1 MVQTIAH
8 RPKMRPLHCIQ
19 GCGRQRSEN
28 AQQSVVDKAALT
40 RSRNVIKSGGKLPL
54 CCIFVHSVAVPLNFG
69 QQIPR
74 AQREE
79 MRREDL
85 GFDNCSLLF
94 PTGNMRAHKCI
105 KVQHQRPST
114 LRVNTLIQIH
124 RDSPVGS
131 HPAACC
137 PTRSA
142 PTCACDRRS
151 NRAQDASAARDIPKQ
166 TPR

>member
-8 RPKMRPLHCIQ
+8 CQKMRPLHCIP
-19 GCGRQRSEN
+19 GCGRRRGEN
-28 AQQSVVDKAALT
+28 AKQSAVDKAALT
-40 RSRNVIKSGGKLPL
+40 SNRNMIKSCGKLPL
-54 CCIFVHSVAVPLNFG
+54 CCIFVAVPLNFG
-69 QQIPR
+69 QQIAR

-85 GFDNCSLLF
+85 EFDTWSLFF
-94 PTGNMRAHKCI
+94 PTDNMPAHKCI

-114 LRVNTLIQIH
+114 LRVNTLIQFH

-142 PTCACDRRS
+142 PTCAYDRRS